1 MSWEI
6 TKVLITLWPL
16 FITIFLIFA
25 AIINGIYIQGIIYF
39 AGILLSILIWFVL
52 GTNSVLIQN
61 NFCKI
66 NTLRLLGYNYDIP
79 NLNTVIL
86 WYTNAYIF
94 SSMFSTQS
102 FNPYIISILL
112 IGSIVNIFVL
122 NNENCIN
129 IEGFLISLFIGAVCG
144 VLWFLVFL
152 KSGNKNLLY
161 LSEYIEKASVCTV
174 PKKQEFKCRTIKR
187 KVPKKN

>member
-6 TKVLITLWPL
+6 TKLLITLWPL
-16 FITIFLIFA
+16 FITVFLIFA

-39 AGILLSILIWFVL
+39 SGILLSVLIWFVL
-52 GTNSVLIQN
+52 GTNSVYIQN
-61 NFCKI
+61 NLCKI
-66 NTLRLLGYNYDIP
+66 NSLRLLGYNYELP

-102 FNPYIISILL
+102 FNAYIISILL
-112 IGSIVNIFVL
+112 LGSVANVFVL
-122 NNENCIN
+122 NKENCIDL
-129 IEGFLISLFIGAVCG
+129 GSFLISLFIGAVCG
-144 VLWFLVFL
+144 VLWFLLFL

-187 KVPKKN
+187 KVPNN